1 MEYLVLGEEHGGAH
15 GQSRQ
20 LGGGDG
26 QPDAVDAQQQRQ
38 QEQMLAEAVAEPKE
52 DPKPA
57 DTPKQP
63 KAVKSEQGI
72 IVEGLDN
79 CLVKFS
85 KCCTPVPGDDIVGFI
100 TRGFGVSIHKQS
112 CANAVSSMKDPSNAP
127 RWVKA
132 YWADSVKDSYK
143 AGLEI
148 IALNRNELLSDVL
161 AALADIRVPIY
172 AMNARQVENNCA
184 VISLTIGINNTEHL
198 NRVVA
203 RLSKVKDVLKVTR
216 S

>member
-1 MEYLVLGEEHGGAH
+1 MEDLPKVDL
-15 GQSRQ
+15 SRVHAT
-20 LGGGDG
+20 DG
-26 QPDAVDAQQQRQ
+26 V
-38 QEQMLAEAVAEPKE
+38 V
-52 DPKPA
+52 
-57 DTPKQP
+57 
-63 KAVKSEQGI
+63 
-72 IVEGLDN
+72 VEGFDQHPHQVCKVLLAPARD
-79 CLVKFS
+79 
-85 KCCTPVPGDDIVGFI
+85 PIVGFI

-172 AMNARQVENNCA
+172 AMTPVRWRTTVPSSA
-184 VISLTIGINNTEHL
+184 
-198 NRVVA
+198 
-203 RLSKVKDVLKVTR
+203 
-216 S
+216 